1 MSVEMPAIPASSP
14 PATGSGPWALLLRV
28 PGIRTW
34 GPFAVVIAGW
44 ALIAELELF
53 PSAFFVGPGTV
64 LDTTLRLIER
74 GILPSYI
81 VDSLV
86 RLAVGAAFGL
96 LIGVGLGF
104 LIGLNRYARK
114 FSWPLLLF
122 FQAIGDIAWLPILI
136 IWFGFS
142 LTSVTI
148 VIVYTVTFPLIIS
161 IVAGIDGIPQNLLR
175 AASSLGANRWRRI
188 VEIVVPAALPGISSG
203 IRTGLGYGWRALIAA
218 EIIIGTSGVGFMMF
232 DARRQG
238 EVSQVFVGMAVLG
251 ILWYVTDALVLA
263 PFEKETVERWGMVE
277 GIGR

>member
-1 MSVEMPAIPASSP
+1 MS
-14 PATGSGPWALLLRV
+14 GSAPLLSGRRANGWSRFWAVVGKV
-28 PGIRTW
+28 PGIKVW
-34 GPFAVVIAGW
+34 GPFAVVVAGW
-44 ALIAELELF
+44 ALVSALKVF
-53 PSAFFVGPGTV
+53 PPAFFVGPDKVWADTV
-64 LDTTLRLIER
+64 SLIQR
-74 GILPSYI
+74 GILPAYI
-81 VDSLV
+81 GDSIE
-86 RLAVGAAFGL
+86 RLAVGAAWGL
-96 LIGVGLGF
+96 GIGIVLGF
-104 LIGLNRYARK
+104 LVGLNRFVRK
-114 FSWPLLLF
+114 FTWPLLLF

-161 IVAGIDGIPQNLLR
+161 IVAGIDAVPVNLLR
-175 AASSLGANRWRRI
+175 AAGSLGASRWRQI
-188 VEIVVPAALPGISSG
+188 VYVIVPAALPGISSG

-238 EVSQVFVGMAVLG
+238 DVTEVFVGMGVLG
-251 ILWYVTDALVLA
+251 ILWYLTDALILA